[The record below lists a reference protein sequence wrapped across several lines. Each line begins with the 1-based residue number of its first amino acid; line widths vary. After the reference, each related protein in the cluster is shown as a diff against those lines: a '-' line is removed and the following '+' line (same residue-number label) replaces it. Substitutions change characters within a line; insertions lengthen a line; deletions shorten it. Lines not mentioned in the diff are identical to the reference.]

1 MKKTFVLILLMSV
14 ALLAANPNYFP
25 RTSLAELC
33 LIQDNS
39 DCNEAMMQLN
49 EVLDNTNRGEFIA
62 THLFQND
69 NNLGNVSVN
78 ERVVV
83 HHQYRAAELLNTFA
97 GAFANLNVHT
107 D

>member
-1 MKKTFVLILLMSV
+1 MKKTLVLILLMSV

-62 THLFQND
+62 THLFQKCCNGRG
-69 NNLGNVSVN
+69 LFKSCKC
-78 ERVVV
+78 
-83 HHQYRAAELLNTFA
+83 
-97 GAFANLNVHT
+97 
-107 D
+107 